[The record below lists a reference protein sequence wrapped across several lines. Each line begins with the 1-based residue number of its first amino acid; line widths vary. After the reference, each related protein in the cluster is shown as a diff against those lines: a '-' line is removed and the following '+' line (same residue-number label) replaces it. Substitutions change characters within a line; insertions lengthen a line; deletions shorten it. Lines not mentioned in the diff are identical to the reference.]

1 MINFTPEGIAAIVGA
16 IAGGIGS
23 YALQRRESQQD
34 FKLEWI
40 DKTAAI
46 VTKNTEAQFA
56 LLREEI
62 RRLSDENISL
72 EREIGELRQQMLGL
86 ANERDRL
93 LSKCQQL
100 GEDRDRLREELYRS
114 QQEVIALRN
123 RLAMHESEA

>member
-1 MINFTPEGIAAIVGA
+1 MMNFTPEGIAAIIGA

-23 YALQRRESQQD
+23 YALQNRESKQD

-40 DKTAAI
+40 DKTAQI
-46 VTKNTEAQFA
+46 VTQNTEAQFT
-56 LLREEI
+56 LLRDEI
-62 RRLSDENISL
+62 RRLSAENISL

-93 LSKCQQL
+93 LNKCQQL
-100 GEDRDRLREELYRS
+100 GDERDRLREDLYRS
-114 QQEVIALRN
+114 QQEAISLRN